1 LFESL
6 VSPSFLLISS
16 FILSILFEF
25 PFKVKKEIKMNMEPS
40 FEGKGRSKAGFAFWS
55 TLVFIIF
62 LGLIAAVVM
71 KLMLWWVALLVFIAV
86 VILAMILAS
95 IPDIIRYMKISSM

>member
-1 LFESL
+1 MEG
-6 VSPSFLLISS
+6 ISRFGIS
-16 FILSILFEF
+16 D
-25 PFKVKKEIKMNMEPS
+25 PFKVKKETGEMNIEQS

-95 IPDIIRYMKISSM
+95 LPDIIRYMRISSM